1 MLPAAVLDCTLV
13 GALRS
18 LTIACALVLAPVPA
32 AFGARGD
39 LTVTVS
45 RLDVPTKITGGKLAS
60 FGVRYIVRGPSSRT
74 ALATVIL
81 NLNGANTNNSYI
93 ANSLPARVRPAI
105 WKWNV
110 QDTMPQ
116 LAPGQ
121 YRAVAT
127 VTLMRGGKRIASTRR
142 SATLTVAAG

>member
-1 MLPAAVLDCTLV
+1 
-13 GALRS
+13 
-18 LTIACALVLAPVPA
+18 VPA
-32 AFGARGD
+32 ALGATGD

-45 RLDVPTKITGGKLAS
+45 RLDVPAKITGGKLAS
-60 FGVRYIVRGPSSRT
+60 FGVLYIVRGPSSRT

-81 NLNGANTNNSYI
+81 NLNGANTNSSYI

-105 WKWNV
+105 WRWNV

-127 VTLMRGGKRIASTRR
+127 VTLTRAGKKIAITRR

>member
-1 MLPAAVLDCTLV
+1 MLDCTLV

-18 LTIACALVLAPVPA
+18 LTIACALVLACVPA
-32 AFGARGD
+32 ALGAKGD
-39 LTVTVS
+39 LTVSVS

-60 FGVRYIVRGPSSRT
+60 FGVRYIVRGPSART
-74 ALATVIL
+74 AFATVIL
-81 NLNGANTNNSYI
+81 KLNGANNNSYI

-105 WKWNV
+105 WRWNV

-127 VTLMRGGKRIASTRR
+127 VTLTRAGKKIATTRR

>member
-1 MLPAAVLDCTLV
+1 MLDCTLV

-18 LTIACALVLAPVPA
+18 LTIACALVLASVPVA
-32 AFGARGD
+32 VSAKGD

-45 RLDVPTKITGGKLAS
+45 RFDVPTRITGGKVAS
-60 FGVRYIVRGPSSRT
+60 FGVRYIVRGPSSHT
-74 ALATVIL
+74 AFATVTL
-81 NLNGANTNNSYI
+81 NLNGPNNSYR

-127 VTLMRGGKRIASTRR
+127 VTLTRAGKKIATTHRA
-142 SATLTVAAG
+142 ATLTVAPS